1 MSVANSRHSGNKHSK
16 SHQQGFTLVELV
28 AVIVL
33 LGVIG
38 VGLVNFIA
46 SSVEAYREVTRR
58 DEVAQVGRFAVERVS
73 RELRSALPGSVR
85 TSGNCIEFVPVQG
98 ASIYTDLPVFGFN
111 APADEFSVVNFI
123 RRGNIS
129 HAAVYTL
136 TDDEVYGGGNHLIEV
151 TPSLSPSAVGETN
164 FDFINPSQRFAEQSP
179 GRRIYFIDQPV
190 SFCVTGPAS
199 ARQLN
204 RYGGYGYNV
213 TQQSPPPDGFL
224 LAEFIQLADD
234 GDVVMPFTY
243 SAGTLQRNGT
253 VHLDFRFLVRGTT
266 DEWIR
271 FNHDVALRGIP

>member
-1 MSVANSRHSGNKHSK
+1 MSVANSRHSGNKNSM
-16 SHQQGFTLVELV
+16 SNQQGFTLVELV

-111 APADEFSVVNFI
+111 APADDFSVVNFI

-129 HAAVYTL
+129 RAAVYTL
-136 TDDEVYGGGNHLIEV
+136 TADEVYGGGNHLIEV
-151 TPSLSPSAVGETN
+151 TSSLIPPPPGETI

-179 GRRIYFIDQPV
+179 GRRIYFVDQPV

-204 RYGGYGYNV
+204 RYGDYGYNV
-213 TQQSPPPDGFL
+213 TQQSQPPHGFL
-224 LAEFIQLADD
+224 LAEF
-234 GDVVMPFTY
+234 M
-243 SAGTLQRNGT
+243 
-253 VHLDFRFLVRGTT
+253 
-266 DEWIR
+266 
-271 FNHDVALRGIP
+271 